1 MKIYKLEYLPVVLKD
16 MLDIVKYIGN
26 ELKNPAAAENLA
38 NEFIE
43 SAESLTEFPYSN
55 PVYYPIRPLKNE
67 YRKLIVKN
75 FIMFYYVDEP
85 KKTITIARVIYVKR
99 DCGRILE

>member
-1 MKIYKLEYLPVVLKD
+1 MYNLEYMPAALGD
-16 MLDIVKYIGN
+16 MLDIVRYISK
-26 ELKNPAAAENLA
+26 ELNNPIAAGNLA

-43 SAESLTEFPYSN
+43 SAESLTDFPYSN

-67 YRKLIVKN
+67 YRKLLVKN

-99 DCGRILE
+99 DCGRIIE